1 MHGMVMRKLLYGSSL
16 SGVALALALSAPL
29 AQAQAQPP
37 APRAAAPTTAPLSAS
52 TPWRSLSPAQKEAL
66 RPLAGKWHEL
76 PEDRKRKWIEISR
89 NYHSLPPVEQA
100 KLHSRM
106 TEWVALSQQQRTQAR
121 LNYVEAQKL
130 PVDEKA
136 AKWQAYQELSTEE
149 KRRLADRAPV
159 KSTGAAVPKSAGA
172 EKLTPV
178 PVTRRTP
185 KPSDAPT
192 PALPI
197 HANTLLPQPAG
208 TLAADPQPQ

>member
-1 MHGMVMRKLLYGSSL
+1 MVMREILHASSL
-16 SGVALALALSAPL
+16 SGVALVLALSAPWV
-29 AQAQAQPP
+29 QAQAQPSTAHAV
-37 APRAAAPTTAPLSAS
+37 APAAAPVLVS

-89 NYHSLPPVEQA
+89 NYHSLSPVEQA

-106 TEWVALSQQQRTQAR
+106 TEWVSLSQQQRTQAR

-130 PVDEKA
+130 PADEKA
-136 AKWQAYQELSTEE
+136 AQWQAYQELSTEE
-149 KRRLADRAPV
+149 KRRLAARAPV
-159 KSTGAAVPKSAGA
+159 KSTGAAVPKPAAA

-185 KPSDAPT
+185 KPPDAPT

-197 HANTLLPQPAG
+197 HANTLLPQPASPL
-208 TLAADPQPQ
+208 TADPQPQ